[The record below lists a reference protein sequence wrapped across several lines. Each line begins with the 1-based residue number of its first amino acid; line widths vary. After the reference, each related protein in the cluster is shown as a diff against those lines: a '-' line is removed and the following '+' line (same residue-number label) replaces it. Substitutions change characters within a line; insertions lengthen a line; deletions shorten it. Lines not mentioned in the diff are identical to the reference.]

1 MEKQRL
7 LFEAVFKRM
16 PSAPETS
23 SWLQEVAAAH
33 PYFSAAQFFLLQ
45 HTSANDPDYN
55 LQARKASVLFNNP
68 GWLQFQLLKSGE
80 QQALAEISVSIAGKP
95 EPSIEET
102 ALDEQISTDV
112 SLPENPVTEA
122 DQDIPVSVNPVEITP
137 EPVPEPVQEAV
148 PEVPVQIETP
158 AEAKAAEMEVEA
170 TDTNT
175 PSGQDTVPAHIP
187 LPEPVPGAATLL
199 FEPLHTTDYFASV
212 GIKLSEQ
219 EKTNDRLGKQLKSFT
234 DWLKT
239 MKKVP
244 GSQPA
249 QAPTADAVEAAA
261 NESHIRHLAEQSNQ
275 EGEVLTEAMAGV
287 LLQQGRKEKA
297 IEILE
302 KLSLL
307 NPAKSTYFAAKIHQI
322 KGD

>member
-16 PSAPETS
+16 PSAPETC

-45 HTSANDPDYN
+45 QTASGDPDYP
-55 LQARKASVLFNNP
+55 LQARKTSVLFNNP
-68 GWLQFQLLKSGE
+68 GWLQFQLLKSGQHPAPAVIPE
-80 QQALAEISVSIAGKP
+80 SLAGNP
-95 EPSIEET
+95 EPSAEAPAQEE
-102 ALDEQISTDV
+102 EVSTEA
-112 SLPENPVTEA
+112 SLPEHPVSEA
-122 DQDIPVSVNPVEITP
+122 DTDIPVSLSPGEITP
-137 EPVPEPVQEAV
+137 EPVPEPVQESE
-148 PEVPVQIETP
+148 PEVSLQIETP
-158 AEAKAAEMEVEA
+158 AGVKAAEIEVE
-170 TDTNT
+170 TNDINT
-175 PSGQDTVPAHIP
+175 PSGPDTVPAHIP
-187 LPEPVPGAATLL
+187 LPEPVSGEPALL

-244 GSQPA
+244 GSQPD
-249 QAPTADAVEAAA
+249 PGTRPEPVEAAA
-261 NESHIRHLAEQSNQ
+261 SESHIRHLAEQSNQ